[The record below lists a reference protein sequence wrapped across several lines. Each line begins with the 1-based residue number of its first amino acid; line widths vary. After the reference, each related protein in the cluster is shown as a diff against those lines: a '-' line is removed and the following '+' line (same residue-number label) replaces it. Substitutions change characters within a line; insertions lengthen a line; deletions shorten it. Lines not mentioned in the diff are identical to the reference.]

1 MKKIVFFFG
10 FILCIACLAEA
21 NEQLCL
27 GDICLGDPV
36 EKLKNQTWISVEKLK
51 LIKLRDIPSGRTSN
65 LINHSQA
72 NMFSIENTQSK
83 QDYRLTKEKEFIS
96 KYVLGI
102 NDNEKQSLN
111 PYYSA
116 LFFDAIALNIIDKVI
131 ACKTIR
137 LNAFKMT
144 NDGNIDTIT
153 IAPLPS
159 TGKFEVDSVYRQF
172 PKMDKPQNEALISTL
187 KTKYP
192 SMKSVGEA
200 SVSRDERDVVMIWGE
215 MSGAVFLS
223 ITKILQDGMSR
234 GKITTRLATD
244 LWGKKEPNYDDPLMR
259 NQPCSSSFS
268 QAPKI
273 NID

>member
-1 MKKIVFFFG
+1 
-10 FILCIACLAEA
+10 
-21 NEQLCL
+21 
-27 GDICLGDPV
+27 
-36 EKLKNQTWISVEKLK
+36 
-51 LIKLRDIPSGRTSN
+51 
-65 LINHSQA
+65 
-72 NMFSIENTQSK
+72 
-83 QDYRLTKEKEFIS
+83 
-96 KYVLGI
+96 
-102 NDNEKQSLN
+102 
-111 PYYSA
+111 
-116 LFFDAIALNIIDKVI
+116 
-131 ACKTIR
+131 
-137 LNAFKMT
+137 MT

-244 LWGKKEPNYDDPLMR
+244 LWGKKEPDYDDPLMR